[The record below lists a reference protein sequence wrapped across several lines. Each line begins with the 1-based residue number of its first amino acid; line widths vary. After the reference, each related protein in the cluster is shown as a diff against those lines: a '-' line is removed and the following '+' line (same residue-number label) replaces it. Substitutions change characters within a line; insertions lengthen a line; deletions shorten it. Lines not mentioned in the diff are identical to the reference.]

1 MKIAMLNCLRANE
14 VCAGCAC
21 LSAFYQ
27 RRAAFAR
34 YAGTEVELAAFLRC
48 NGCGRPPEEDAGMLE
63 KLDRLK
69 AEGVETVHLGVCT
82 REKGG
87 EECPTITALGR
98 LLEIRGISVVRGTH

>member
-1 MKIAMLNCLRANE
+1 MKLAMLNCLRTNE

-21 LSAFYQ
+21 LTAFYQ

-48 NGCGRPPEEDAGMLE
+48 NGCGRPPEKDAGMLE

-69 AEGVETVHLGVCT
+69 AEGVETVHFGVCT
-82 REKGG
+82 RGKEGG
-87 EECPTITALGR
+87 ECPTVTSLAD
-98 LLEIRGISVVRGTH
+98 LLEARGISAVRGTH